1 MRGLALLAFVMV
13 APLAAHAE
21 DAAKAAPAEAKDAP
35 AKVEPLKAEPAK
47 VEPPKVDV
55 APAPAKVDAKPS
67 PFDGP
72 LAGDRKE
79 LELQKDDEE
88 LSLGWVLLRTMV
100 VLGIVVAL
108 AYLTLNVGMRKLLGI
123 RTTGGA
129 RGLVEV
135 LERIPLDQKRVLFVI
150 RAGEELLLVGGSDVS
165 LNLITKLDSASVD
178 KLKTENPPQSL
189 QLSPFLQKLLG
200 RKDAPPPPAA

>member
-1 MRGLALLAFVMV
+1 MRGLCFLALVLVL
-13 APLAAHAE
+13 PLSAGAE
-21 DAAKAAPAEAKDAP
+21 GAPALAP
-35 AKVEPLKAEPAK
+35 AAERKDVEA
-47 VEPPKVDV
+47 
-55 APAPAKVDAKPS
+55 S
-67 PFDGP
+67 PFDAP
-72 LAGDRKE
+72 VNDRRDVPS
-79 LELQKDDEE
+79 LDLQKSEGDEE
-88 LSLGWVLLRTMV
+88 LSLGWVLFRTMV

-135 LERIPLDQKRVLFVI
+135 LERVPLDQKRVLFVV

-178 KLKTENPPQSL
+178 KLKAETPPPSL